1 MLSNEVVEALFLEGF
16 KRGRCHYYS
25 LFFTFYLALYLL
37 CPRRSRFTRQLFSK
51 DLCLKTDLSRFADLC
66 VHPNLT

>member
-25 LFFTFYLALYLL
+25 LFFYFLL
-37 CPRRSRFTRQLFSK
+37 GTLSSLCAQRLLSN
-51 DLCLKTDLSRFADLC
+51 DLCLTTHLSHFASL
-66 VHPNLT
+66 